1 MKIRLTVA
9 GVIVAFI
16 FALSLAVLPVLSVDA
31 QQSGKKFRIG
41 FLDTGQSVAVPKL
54 LTDLG

>member
-31 QQSGKKFRIG
+31 QQSPR
-41 FLDTGQSVAVPKL
+41 V
-54 LTDLG
+54 